1 METRG
6 AGGSHPPPCFQSSA
20 ARSRFTHLWRT
31 RSRRKLNSQQ
41 LFYFECSWWTQLG
54 LSLYMNLKLSL
65 TRRNWWRLLYLYVVA
80 WIYEKWGYF
89 CTLAALKLALL
100 PEYNCQNKTPLVAAI
115 SGLYLVIGGQMA
127 SCLAGTGA
135 ITAWS
140 HRSPPWCAYPR
151 Q

>member
-1 METRG
+1 MKERRWI
-6 AGGSHPPPCFQSSA
+6 SPSSLFPILCSTFSVHTFVA
-20 ARSRFTHLWRT
+20 DSKKKEIELTTDF
-31 RSRRKLNSQQ
+31 
-41 LFYFECSWWTQLG
+41 FYFECSWWTQLG
-54 LSLYMNLKLSL
+54 LSLYMNLNLSL

-80 WIYEKWGYF
+80 WIYNKWGYF

-100 PEYNCQNKTPLVAAI
+100 PEYNCQNKTPVVAAI

-140 HRSPPWCAYPR
+140 HRSAPWCAYPR